1 MTLYMYNMIK
11 AIRETRKSYAVTKQL
26 II

>member
-1 MTLYMYNMIK
+1 MIK